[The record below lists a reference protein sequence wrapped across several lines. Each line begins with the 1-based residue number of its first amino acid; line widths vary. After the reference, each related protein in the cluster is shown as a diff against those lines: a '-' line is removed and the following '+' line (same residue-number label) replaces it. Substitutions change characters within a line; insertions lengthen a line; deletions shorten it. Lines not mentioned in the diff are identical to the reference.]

1 MKFDE
6 LPNDIKIKI
15 LSINEEN
22 NFKKHQQK
30 FNIVLDELLS
40 IQDELILYYDIDS
53 MNPNDINSSG
63 ISYFMLQY
71 LDEINIFNIDEDY

>member
-22 NFKKHQQK
+22 NFKKHKQK

-40 IQDELILYYDIDS
+40 IEDQLILYFDVSSIDEDL
-53 MNPNDINSSG
+53 NEVG
-63 ISYFMLQY
+63 ISYFILQY
-71 LDEINIFNIDEDY
+71 LDEINLFNIDEDY